1 MLRIEVC
8 ANTEEC
14 RYLGTLPNIGKKD
27 YLTAL
32 SSILSVEARHTSY
45 LRAAIG
51 ETPFANPF
59 DTPLDFVRTISRQ
72 W

>member
-1 MLRIEVC
+1 MFT
-8 ANTEEC
+8 NTDESG
-14 RYLGTLPNIGKKD
+14 YLGTLPNIGKKD
-27 YLTAL
+27 YYLTAL

-45 LRAAIG
+45 LRDAIG
-51 ETPFANPF
+51 QTPFANPF